1 MWDLA
6 NVDAMLLILVPCMWE
21 LLTRYFQRFPAQ
33 SRVAQTLLSQGLSV
47 REDGVYSGDVAISDT
62 ALARACKVDRRII
75 SATVDTIRREPEL
88 QKVYARLIPT
98 CHLREA
104 APIMGWSVIEII
116 PSDARETGIL
126 SHVATVISR
135 RGISIRQAI
144 VDDPDLVEEPRLYVI
159 TEAQVPLDVIAE
171 IREGNG
177 IKSVVIS

>member
-1 MWDLA
+1 
-6 NVDAMLLILVPCMWE
+6 MWE

-33 SRVAQTLLSQGLSV
+33 TRVAQKLLMHGFAV
-47 REDGVYSGDVAISDT
+47 RPDGVYSGDVAISDT

-75 SATVDTIRREPEL
+75 AATVDTIRAEPEL
-88 QKVYARLIPT
+88 MKVYSRLAPT
-98 CHLREA
+98 CHLKDA
-104 APIMGWSVIEII
+104 APVMGWGVIEII
-116 PSDARETGIL
+116 PSDAREPGIL
-126 SHVATVISR
+126 AHLASVLAR

-144 VDDPDLVEEPRLYVI
+144 VDDPELVEEPRLYVI

>member
-1 MWDLA
+1 MWD
-6 NVDAMLLILVPCMWE
+6 

-47 REDGVYSGDVAISDT
+47 REDGVYSGEIAISDT

-98 CHLREA
+98 THLRDA
-104 APIMGWSVIEII
+104 APVMGWGVIEII
-116 PSDARETGIL
+116 PSDAREPGIL
-126 SHVATVISR
+126 SHVANVMAR

-144 VDDPDLVEEPRLYVI
+144 VDDPELVEEPRLYVI
-159 TEAQVPLDVIAE
+159 TEGAVPADVIE
-171 IREGNG
+171 EVRTGRG
-177 IKSVVIS
+177 VKGVTIS

>member
-1 MWDLA
+1 
-6 NVDAMLLILVPCMWE
+6 MLRCATSAIAMWE

-62 ALARACKVDRRII
+62 ALARACNVDRRII
-75 SATVDTIRREPEL
+75 SATVETIRREPDL
-88 QKVYARLIPT
+88 MKVYSRLRPT
-98 CHLREA
+98 CHLRDV
-104 APIMGWSVIEII
+104 APVLRWGVIEIV
-116 PSDARETGIL
+116 PSDAHEPGIL
-126 SHVATVISR
+126 SHVATVVAA

-159 TEAQVPLDVIAE
+159 TEQPVPLDVIAL
-171 IREGNG
+171 IREGKG